1 MNRPPQPNPHGSAE
15 RDSGAQQP
23 NPSESGPHRQPESSH
38 DAPTGNAARPDPRGD
53 APDPDKPVD
62 RADSDPSGDSPQ
74 PEQAAAAPEASEPE
88 TRDEQMERLR
98 REVEQANKHALQ
110 AQADAENF
118 RKRMRRDLEEQLR
131 FAAVP
136 LVSDLL
142 QVRDNLF
149 RALEAASANSGGTSD
164 GLRDGVAM
172 CAKQLDDVLS
182 KHGVR
187 EIPAENETFD
197 PNVHEAISQLPSE
210 SHPAG
215 TIVHVAV
222 AGFRLH
228 DRVIRP
234 SQVVVSS
241 GSADANSDS

>member
-1 MNRPPQPNPHGSAE
+1 MNRPPQPNPHASAE
-15 RDSGAQQP
+15 RERAPNEP
-23 NPSESGPHRQPESSH
+23 NPSESGPRRQPESSH
-38 DAPTGNAARPDPRGD
+38 GEPSGNAGRPDPRGD
-53 APDPDKPVD
+53 APDPDEPVA
-62 RADSDPSGDSPQ
+62 RTDSDPNVDSQHPGQ
-74 PEQAAAAPEASEPE
+74 AGAAAEPE

-149 RALEAASANSGGTSD
+149 RALDAASANSGGSSD

-210 SHPAG
+210 THPAG
-215 TIVHVAV
+215 TVVHVAV